1 MRAAL
6 FLFLLG
12 LLLVPLR
19 AEDWTTTDG
28 KTYHNVQVLSS
39 NAAYVTILH
48 EDGGGRI
55 PLSTLSP
62 ALQKRFNYDPAK
74 AAPVIA
80 ATQVADQ
87 QDKTALVAEK
97 KKTEAQDA
105 QRQQEAAFILANS
118 LFGPP
123 PDDALFAPSAPSPT
137 DDQDDRP
144 IASEPPTQI
153 DDWGGDYGDYGYY
166 GGYGYY
172 PSGYGYGYGRRGYS
186 HTYNRGGGHGLGAH
200 SFTHH

>member
-1 MRAAL
+1 MRATL

-12 LLLVPLR
+12 LLLLPLR

-62 ALQKRFNYDPAK
+62 DLQKRFNYDPAK
-74 AAPVIA
+74 AAAVIA
-80 ATQVADQ
+80 ATKVTDQ
-87 QDKTALVAEK
+87 QDKTALAAEK
-97 KKTEAQDA
+97 KKAQAQDA
-105 QRQQEAAFILANS
+105 QRQQEVAAILATS

-123 PDDALFAPSAPSPT
+123 PDTALFAPSAPAPT
-137 DDQDDRP
+137 DENSYRP

-153 DDWGGDYGDYGYY
+153 DDWDYGDYGDDGYY

-172 PSGYGYGYGRRGYS
+172 PYSYGYRGYPHS
-186 HTYNRGGGHGLGAH
+186 YHHGTGTPSGTH